1 MSEPLMT
8 AFEMIQFPTA
18 AR

>member
-8 AFEMIQFPTA
+8 AFEMIQFPAA